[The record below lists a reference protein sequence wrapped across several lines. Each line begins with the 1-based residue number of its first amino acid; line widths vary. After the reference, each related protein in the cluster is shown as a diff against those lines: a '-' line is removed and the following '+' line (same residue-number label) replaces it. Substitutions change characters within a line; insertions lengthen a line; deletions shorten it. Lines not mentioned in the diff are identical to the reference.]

1 MGHSAVLAKLY
12 LSMPIVT
19 TTQQKLNRASKARRH
34 QTQQALYGI
43 CHKCQS
49 FIEIPGLEAFK
60 CGGSCGWVTRKA
72 ERATE
77 LERPPQV
84 LTVHVAPVDKSE
96 ASLLD
101 LIGQGG
107 TA

>member
-1 MGHSAVLAKLY
+1 MHIL
-12 LSMPIVT
+12 T
-19 TTQQKLNRASKARRH
+19 TTQQKLNRASKARPS
-34 QTQQALYGI
+34 QTPQAVYGI

-77 LERPPQV
+77 LHRPAQV
-84 LTVHVAPVDKSE
+84 IAVNIAPVYKSE
-96 ASLLD
+96 VSLLD
-101 LIGQGG
+101 LVDQGG
-107 TA
+107 EA